1 MTPRNEEL
9 PILQMLFQK
18 QISISIENIS
28 LPGTRNMDYCH
39 LEYLK
44 LRRKKER
51 KKERKKAED
60 TKRK

>member
-1 MTPRNEEL
+1 VTPSNEEL

-18 QISISIENIS
+18 QITISIENIS

-44 LRRKKER
+44 LRRKKESKKKQQIR
-51 KKERKKAED
+51 KGNRK
-60 TKRK
+60 